1 MNPFT
6 DRAYFD
12 FDKFQNDIYI
22 FNRMLDNVIEIANL
36 PLKVQQDEL
45 IRKRRHGIGFLG
57 LGSMFNM
64 MKIKYGD
71 PKSIALTTEIS
82 KLMAISSIN
91 AGIDLAIEKGS
102 APIMNELFT
111 VTSQLIAKNP
121 KIADKFKIGDQVS
134 GKQLLVF
141 SDYMQRMPQELRNKV
156 ATYGMRFSHAT
167 SIAPTGTMALGI
179 SNNVSN
185 GIEPNIQH
193 KAIRN
198 VIKTGKKTKEAL
210 IVYSYESL
218 LYKKMF
224 GEESELPDYFMST
237 DDLVPSDHIAIQAA
251 AQPWIDSSI
260 SKCVAKGT
268 RIITDKGLIKV
279 ESFSNNRLIGEFENL
294 EENISVL
301 CSDGNYYK
309 VNSHYYDGVKS
320 TIKFTFDNGIIK
332 EVSHT
337 HKFIDEKTLRWKQA
351 SRFKIGDK
359 VLYKAATPLEF
370 DSFHQDNYGIV
381 HGVLRNPHVIITK
394 ESISTNL
401 EFLDLSEFCV
411 AINSIKNLELTCAYN
426 SIALNETAY
435 TFINKIKH
443 EFSYNKLFKA
453 SLVERNNYIK
463 YLRTNNDELIKEKYE
478 SLEEGQNLSELLY
491 SVGKDTALYK
501 GQVIELSKSYI
512 TNDIL
517 PSTIVDIEEGES
529 ELFDISVE
537 GKHEY
542 LINGLISHNT
552 INCPENIAFEDFEHI
567 YMESYDKGLKSATT
581 FRFNPRFS
589 QGVIVKENDL
599 KNTQYRIT
607 LEDNSTMILSGNE
620 SITYDNNESTVA
632 NLHEAIKEGYYNKF

>member
-1 MNPFT
+1 
-6 DRAYFD
+6 
-12 FDKFQNDIYI
+12 
-22 FNRMLDNVIEIANL
+22 MLDNVIGIANL

-64 MKIKYGD
+64 MKYKYGD
-71 PKSIALTTEIS
+71 TKSIELTEKIS
-82 KLMAISSIN
+82 KLMAITSIN
-91 AGIDLAIEKGS
+91 AGIDLAIEKGP
-102 APIMNELFT
+102 APIMNEVFT
-111 VTSQLIAKNP
+111 ITSQLIAKNP
-121 KIADKFKIGDQVS
+121 IIADKFNIGDKVT
-134 GKQLLVF
+134 GKELIIF
-141 SDYMQRMPQELRNKV
+141 SDYMQRMPQEIRNKV
-156 ATYGMRFSHAT
+156 AIHGMRFSHAT

-179 SNNVSN
+179 GNNVSN

-210 IVYSYESL
+210 TVYSYESL

-268 RIITDKGLIKV
+268 RIVTDKGLIKV
-279 ESFSNNRLIGEFENL
+279 ESFSNNRNIGEFENL
-294 EENISVL
+294 EEPISVL
-301 CSDGNYYK
+301 CSDGEYYK
-309 VNSHYYDGVKS
+309 VKSQYYDGTKS
-320 TIKFTFDNGIIK
+320 TLKLTFDNGIIK
-332 EVSHT
+332 EVSRT
-337 HKFIDEKTLRWKQA
+337 HKFIDEKTLKWKPA
-351 SRFKIGDK
+351 SRLRIGDK
-359 VLYKAATPLEF
+359 VLYKTATPLEF
-370 DSFHQDNYGIV
+370 DSFHQDHYGLI
-381 HGVLRNPHVIITK
+381 HGILRNPHVIISK
-394 ESISTNL
+394 ESISTDL
-401 EFLDLSEFCV
+401 DFLDLTDFCT
-411 AINSIKNLELTCAYN
+411 AINSIKNLELTCVN
-426 SIALNETAY
+426 NTISLDETSY
-435 TFINKIKH
+435 TFLSKIKH

-453 SLVERNNYIK
+453 SLAERNTYIK
-463 YLRTNNDELIKEKYE
+463 YIRTNNDDLIKEKYE
-478 SLEEGQNLSELLY
+478 SVEEGQNLSELLY

-501 GQVIELSKSYI
+501 GQVIELSKTYI
-512 TNDIL
+512 TNSII
-517 PSTIVDIEEGES
+517 PSTVVDIEESEN

-537 GKHEY
+537 NKHEY
-542 LINGLISHNT
+542 LISGLIVHNT